1 MLDMA
6 LDEIN
11 IRELRLKSRLT
22 LATLADLTGYSVPLI
37 VQLESDGEGSK
48 RMRNDILSVLLQ
60 REEEGLE
67 IEIKIWRSR
76 AMEAEER
83 LALIKQAM
91 RAWLSKI

>member
-1 MLDMA
+1 MA

-37 VQLESDGEGSK
+37 VQLESGGKGSK

-91 RAWLSKI
+91 RVWLSKI